1 MVRFPVSGSD
11 LIAAGMVPGRDL
23 GEELERLERRWIAS
37 SFRLG
42 KAELLAE
49 LKR

>member
-1 MVRFPVSGSD
+1 
-11 LIAAGMVPGRDL
+11 VPGREL